1 MTLVELLVVLAMLAV
16 LATLALP
23 SYRQSLLKGR
33 RADALLALNA
43 VTQAQERWR
52 AQAPD
57 YASDLVEQLRLPP
70 QSPAG
75 HYRLALADS
84 SATGYAVDARAQG
97 DQADDQRCALMG
109 MRLDNGRLTRVARD
123 HLGRD
128 SSQDCWPH

>member
-1 MTLVELLVVLAMLAV
+1 MTSDAAAQPVFDRPRA
-16 LATLALP
+16 LALAAETF
-23 SYRQSLLKGR
+23 QIE
-33 RADALLALNA
+33 ADALLALNA